1 MSPMME
7 IVSVCQRVS
16 VLKFTYKTDSA
27 DFSYPLLGY
36 AGDGLGCDR
45 GVSPYITV
53 TAAQELAKTFAA
65 QYPQRLH
72 STSIALSDITVAQ
85 NRKLGRHVFSIT
97 Y

>member
-1 MSPMME
+1 ME

-27 DFSYPLLGY
+27 DFSCPLLGY

-45 GVSPYITV
+45 GVSPYIAV
-53 TAAQELAKTFAA
+53 TAAQKWGKRFAA

-72 STSIALSDITVAQ
+72 SPSISLSYITVAQ
-85 NRKLGRHVFSIT
+85 NRKLGRHVFSLT
-97 Y
+97 C